1 MDTTPNNQRRTSSSP
16 KKSREETNSQ
26 GAFQVVHGEDQV
38 PIMSDPKNE
47 NEQPVRSSQRLITFV
62 NGIDSDS
69 NTSDSDD
76 DDNKDKVLKPL
87 KANST
92 PLNISRKVFV
102 DRVFS
107 LLRMNN
113 VQKLHNY
120 IVKYKY

>member
-1 MDTTPNNQRRTSSSP
+1 M
-16 KKSREETNSQ
+16 
-26 GAFQVVHGEDQV
+26 
-38 PIMSDPKNE
+38 
-47 NEQPVRSSQRLITFV
+47 ITFV

-69 NTSDSDD
+69 NTSESDID
-76 DDNKDKVLKPL
+76 DGDKDKPINPT

>member
-1 MDTTPNNQRRTSSSP
+1 M
-16 KKSREETNSQ
+16 
-26 GAFQVVHGEDQV
+26 

-69 NTSDSDD
+69 NTSESDID
-76 DDNKDKVLKPL
+76 DGDKDKVINPT

-113 VQKLHNY
+113 V
-120 IVKYKY
+120 

>member
-1 MDTTPNNQRRTSSSP
+1 M
-16 KKSREETNSQ
+16 
-26 GAFQVVHGEDQV
+26 
-38 PIMSDPKNE
+38 
-47 NEQPVRSSQRLITFV
+47 ITFV

-69 NTSDSDD
+69 NTSESDD
-76 DDNKDKVLKPL
+76 DGDKGKHLNPT

>member
-1 MDTTPNNQRRTSSSP
+1 
-16 KKSREETNSQ
+16 
-26 GAFQVVHGEDQV
+26 
-38 PIMSDPKNE
+38 MSDPKNE

-69 NTSDSDD
+69 NTSESDID
-76 DDNKDKVLKPL
+76 DGDKDKVINPT

-113 VQKLHNY
+113 V
-120 IVKYKY
+120 